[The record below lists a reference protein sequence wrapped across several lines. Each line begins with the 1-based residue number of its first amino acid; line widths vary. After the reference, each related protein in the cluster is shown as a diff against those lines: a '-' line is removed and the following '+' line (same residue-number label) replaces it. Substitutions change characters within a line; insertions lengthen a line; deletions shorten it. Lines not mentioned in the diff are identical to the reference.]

1 MHWNA
6 RGVILGLVISAV
18 PGCQGSAGG
27 ASPSGWLHGNSSERF
42 AQVEKQLRGF
52 DMAMVETGYRYSELY
67 WAGQDQNWEGA
78 AYQVRKLRLAIDNGL
93 ERRPKRA
100 ASAQPFLAEAL
111 PAMEEVVAGRDS
123 SAFAAGF
130 DDLTKACNACHA
142 MEKLAFFEV
151 RVPGVRPSPIEF
163 RVEAMSE

>member
-1 MHWNA
+1 MRANA
-6 RGVILGLVISAV
+6 GRVILALVISAAL
-18 PGCQGSAGG
+18 GCQTTTGG
-27 ASPSGWLHGNSSERF
+27 PVSSGWLHGNTSERF
-42 AQVEKQLRGF
+42 SQVEKQLRGF

-93 ERRPKRA
+93 VRRPKRA
-100 ASAQPFLAEAL
+100 VSAQPFLTGAL
-111 PAMEEVVAGRDS
+111 PAMEKVVATRDS

-130 DDLTKACNACHA
+130 EGLTTACNACHA

-151 RVPGVRPSPIEF
+151 RIPKVRPSPIEF
-163 RVEAMSE
+163 EVETANE